1 MRTHFR
7 AFAYL
12 SRYFHQ
18 KPEEAEGSAG
28 KNSSDWIV
36 PDLAGKE
43 KPGVEL
49 RRAHQSEGLKL
60 SHFSHTS
67 FHMYLYILDNHDL

>member
-1 MRTHFR
+1 MYNLLARIAKATWLYSQV
-7 AFAYL
+7 YL
-12 SRYFHQ
+12 QSTGDQ

-43 KPGVEL
+43 
-49 RRAHQSEGLKL
+49 
-60 SHFSHTS
+60 
-67 FHMYLYILDNHDL
+67 